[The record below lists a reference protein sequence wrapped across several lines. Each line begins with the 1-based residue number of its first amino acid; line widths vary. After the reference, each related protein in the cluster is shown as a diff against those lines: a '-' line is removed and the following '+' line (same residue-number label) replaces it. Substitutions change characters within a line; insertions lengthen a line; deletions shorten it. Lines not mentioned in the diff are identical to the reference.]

1 MDSYI
6 DLAKP
11 QKLLHRN
18 SSADEVKVV
27 LNTLN
32 ATAETLKNVSEVL
45 KHQIIRGELYFDNNI
60 KYKSEHKSRFEDVR
74 CLKTRLQ
81 KLLKPFDFIKEQA
94 VRNIG
99 VNLPLFCLL
108 RNPKFE
114 CCDAIIESVEEYK
127 RTLWL
132 YKYLLL
138 EINSLHTQFMDIVEE
153 INKEF
158 LTDKQFIDMVKK
170 MDFLPVNSVQQRIF
184 SADYSTFLDTVFE
197 IFLYM

>member
-1 MDSYI
+1 MDSCI

-18 SSADEVKVV
+18 SSADEVKAV

-32 ATAETLKNVSEVL
+32 ATAETLKNRSEAL
-45 KHQIIRGELYFDNNI
+45 KHQIIRGKLYFNNI
-60 KYKSEHKSRFEDVR
+60 IKYESEHKSRFKDVR

-81 KLLKPFDFIKEQA
+81 KLFKPFDFIKKRA
-94 VRNIG
+94 LMNIG

-114 CCDAIIESVEEYK
+114 CYDAIIESVEEYK

-138 EINSLHTQFMDIVEE
+138 EINSLHIQFIDMVED

-158 LTDKQFIDMVKK
+158 LTDREFIDLVKEINRE
-170 MDFLPVNSVQQRIF
+170 LLTGVF
-184 SADYSTFLDTVFE
+184 SPTKSLRC
-197 IFLYM
+197 